1 MTDEN
6 IRRNVADGLALAR
19 SALRAA
25 AALCDLGIAPDAAS
39 RAYYAALHAA
49 RALLF
54 SIGLDATSHRA
65 VRSLVARHFV
75 QSGRLE
81 AARSKD
87 LAQLEALR
95 TASDHDTTFALGVD
109 DIRPEIDKARL
120 FLDVV
125 SALLVK
131 DGLVEP
137 PDA

>member
-6 IRRNVADGLALAR
+6 VRRNVADELALAS

-25 AALCDLGIAPDAAS
+25 EALCDLELAPDAAS

-54 SIGLDATSHRA
+54 SVGLEPTSHRA

-75 QSGRLE
+75 QSGRLDAE
-81 AARSKD
+81 RSKD

-95 TASDHDTTFALGVD
+95 TASDYDTTFALSAV
-109 DIRPEIDKARL
+109 DIRPEVEKARR
-120 FLDVV
+120 FVDATTV
-125 SALLVK
+125 LLAAV
-131 DGLVEP
+131 LAP
-137 PDA
+137 PTE